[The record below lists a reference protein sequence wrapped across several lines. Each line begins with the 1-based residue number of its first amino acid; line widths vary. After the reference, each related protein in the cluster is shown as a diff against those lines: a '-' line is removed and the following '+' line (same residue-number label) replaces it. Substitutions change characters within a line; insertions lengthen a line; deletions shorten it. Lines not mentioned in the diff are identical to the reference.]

1 MKLKIKNEER
11 SWTETPQEIKEKLA
25 GIFPN
30 IEDLYEIGEGVVAV
44 IDNALQEKHKQA
56 MVFPLRDKESGCID
70 FIAYYPIRDNYI
82 LHPKLQYT
90 PITTAGETFKTKRG
104 LMTIVANGTSF
115 AYQYSKVLSKVG
127 I

>member
-44 IDNALQEKHKQA
+44 ILVAHHRALELKVRELSK
-56 MVFPLRDKESGCID
+56 
-70 FIAYYPIRDNYI
+70 YPIFV
-82 LHPKLQYT
+82 
-90 PITTAGETFKTKRG
+90 E
-104 LMTIVANGTSF
+104 
-115 AYQYSKVLSKVG
+115 LSTVNRNAR
-127 I
+127 